1 MAEPGVAEAGG
12 AGGNSL
18 PPVSTLTQTLT
29 EQDRKTG
36 WDYLKFSIM
45 GTKLFLFN
53 LLKYRNNFKNRLV
66 AAFFF
71 PLGLRG
77 TAWHPGNFTS
87 EYMY

>member
-1 MAEPGVAEAGG
+1 MAAPGVAGAGG

-45 GTKLFLFN
+45 GTKLFLFI
-53 LLKYRNNFKNRLV
+53 KVQK
-66 AAFFF
+66 
-71 PLGLRG
+71 
-77 TAWHPGNFTS
+77 
-87 EYMY
+87 